1 MLFIVCQV
9 GCCKNIQ
16 NKATKGCIIFMDNHT
31 EIKKIQEALLAVLP
45 VWNYKIEK
53 PFKQMLDEGVSLEMY
68 YCIRTLRWRGAL
80 TMSELAHLVKMPKQ
94 QMTKMVNRLVEQDFA
109 RRIYDPSDRRII
121 KIELTDN
128 AMTYIDQFLAQDAE
142 CFQKLLEEMSEA
154 DRSDFMQ
161 AISTL
166 MRILYKGI

>member
-1 MLFIVCQV
+1 
-9 GCCKNIQ
+9 
-16 NKATKGCIIFMDNHT
+16 MDNHT
-31 EIKKIQEALLAVLP
+31 EIKKIQEAILAVLP

-142 CFQKLLEEMSEA
+142 CFQKLLEEMNEA

-166 MRILYKGI
+166 MRILYKRT

>member
-1 MLFIVCQV
+1 
-9 GCCKNIQ
+9 
-16 NKATKGCIIFMDNHT
+16 MDNHT
-31 EIKKIQEALLAVLP
+31 EIKKIQEAILAVLP

-109 RRIYDPSDRRII
+109 KRIYDSSDRRII

-128 AMTYIDQFLAQDAE
+128 AMKYIDQFLAHDAE

-154 DRSDFMQ
+154 ERSDFMQ

>member
-1 MLFIVCQV
+1 
-9 GCCKNIQ
+9 
-16 NKATKGCIIFMDNHT
+16 MDNHT

-80 TMSELAHLVKMPKQ
+80 TMSELAHLVNMPKQ
-94 QMTKMVNRLVEQDFA
+94 QMTKLVNRLVEQDFA
-109 RRIYDPSDRRII
+109 KRIYDPSDRRII

-128 AMTYIDQFLAQDAE
+128 AMKYIDQFLAQDAE
-142 CFQKLLEEMSEA
+142 CFQKLLEEMSES

-166 MRILYKGI
+166 MRILYKRT